1 VNYIILTHL
10 CRLNADAYFTF
21 QIYVSK
27 KWGFTKYDRAEYE
40 TLKEDGRLAPDGA
53 NVKFRPDHGPLDN
66 WRKVQREL
74 LAV

>member
-1 VNYIILTHL
+1 M
-10 CRLNADAYFTF
+10 
-21 QIYVSK
+21 SK
-27 KWGFTKYDRAEYE
+27 KWGFTKYDRDEYD

>member
-1 VNYIILTHL
+1 M
-10 CRLNADAYFTF
+10 
-21 QIYVSK
+21 SK
-27 KWGFTKYDRAEYE
+27 KWGFTKYDREEYE
-40 TLKEDGRLAPDGA
+40 NLKEDGRLAPDGA